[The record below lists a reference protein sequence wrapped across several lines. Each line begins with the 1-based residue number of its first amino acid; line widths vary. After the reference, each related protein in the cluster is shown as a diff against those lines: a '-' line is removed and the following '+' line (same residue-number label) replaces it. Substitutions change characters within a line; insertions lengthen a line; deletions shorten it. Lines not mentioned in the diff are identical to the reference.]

1 MDKSPCVYMLASKP
15 NGTLYIGVT
24 SDLPSRI
31 GQHKAGAI
39 EGFAKKYGVNRLVW
53 YELHEILESA
63 IQREKQLKKWN
74 RAWKA
79 REIARRNPQWKD
91 LNTAITG

>member
-24 SDLPSRI
+24 SDLPKRMA
-31 GQHKAGAI
+31 QHKSGAI
-39 EGFAKKYGVNRLVW
+39 EGFATKHGVGRLVW
-53 YELHEILESA
+53 YEPHETMESA
-63 IQREKQLKKWN
+63 IQRENQMKKWR

-91 LNTAITG
+91 LISEIT